1 MPTAMQESMVWIIW
15 QLNINKKKKNLSF
28 FPSLNG
34 ERNKNLQDGLSKG
47 TYLKEKAQV

>member
-1 MPTAMQESMVWIIW
+1 MPTTMQESMVWIIW
-15 QLNINKKKKNLSF
+15 QIYLIAEKKNLSF
-28 FPSLNG
+28 FHSPNG